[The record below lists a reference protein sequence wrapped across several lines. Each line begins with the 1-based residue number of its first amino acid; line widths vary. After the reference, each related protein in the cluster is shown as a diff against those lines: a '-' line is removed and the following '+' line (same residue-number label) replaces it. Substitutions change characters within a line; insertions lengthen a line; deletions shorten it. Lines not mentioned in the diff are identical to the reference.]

1 MNSLISPENTWMLL
15 AVMCASVAA
24 SIYLEQTYAW
34 ASKVSGA
41 VIALILALVLVNVG
55 VLPTHAPLFDDI
67 VWGYAV
73 PMAIPLLLLQANM
86 TKIWRETGR
95 MLFVFL
101 IGSAGTIC
109 GALLGT
115 AIFGSM
121 IDGLPKV
128 AAMMTGSYIGGGVN
142 FVALADAFKT
152 DGTLVSSTIV
162 ADNLTMA
169 VYFLV
174 LLGCVSNAFFRR
186 YFTHPHIDAVE
197 QSGQADEGKTLAA
210 AYWSRKDI
218 SLRDIAV
225 NVMYAAVVVTLS
237 KWVGSSLSA
246 LIPADNWLLHMAN
259 TFFGSEYVWIT
270 FISMIVATFF
280 DKKVASISGAQEIGT
295 YFIYLFFFVIGVPAS
310 ISEILRNAPLLFAFC
325 FLMVVVNMLFCFVGG
340 KLFRFNLEDIVLAS
354 NTNIGG
360 PTTAAGMAISQGWT
374 KLVGPSMLVGTFGY
388 VIGTYLGIIVGSIL
402 GA

>member
-41 VIALILALVLVNVG
+41 VIALILALVLANVG

-115 AIFGSM
+115 VIFGSM

-142 FVALADAFKT
+142 FVALADVFKT

-162 ADNLTMA
+162 ADNLNMA
-169 VYFLV
+169 IYFLV
-174 LLGCVSNAFFRR
+174 LLGCVGNAFFRR
-186 YFTHPHIDAVE
+186 HFAHPHIDAVE
-197 QSGQADEGKTLAA
+197 QSGRDDEGKTLAA

-225 NVMYAAVVVTLS
+225 NIMYAAVVVTLS
-237 KWVGSSLSA
+237 KWVGSSLA
-246 LIPADNWLLHMAN
+246 AVIPADNWILHMAN

-270 FISMIVATFF
+270 FISMIVATCF
-280 DKKVASISGAQEIGT
+280 DKQVGSVSGAQEIGT

-310 ISEILRNAPLLFAFC
+310 VSEILRNAPLLFAFC
-325 FLMVVVNMLFCFVGG
+325 FLMVVVNMLFCFIGG

-354 NTNIGG
+354 NANIGG

>member
-15 AVMCASVAA
+15 AVMCASVAV
-24 SIYLEQTYAW
+24 SIYLEQTYTW

-41 VIALILALVLVNVG
+41 VIALIIALILVNVG

-115 AIFGSM
+115 VIFGSM

-162 ADNLTMA
+162 ADNLNMA
-169 VYFLV
+169 IYFLV
-174 LLGCVSNAFFRR
+174 LLGCVGNAFFRR
-186 YFTHPHIDAVE
+186 HFTHPHIDAVE

-270 FISMIVATFF
+270 FISMIVATCF
-280 DKKVASISGAQEIGT
+280 DKQVGSVSGAQEIGT

-310 ISEILRNAPLLFAFC
+310 VSEILRNAPLLFAFC
-325 FLMVVVNMLFCFVGG
+325 FLMVVVNMLFCFIGG

-354 NTNIGG
+354 NANIGG

>member
-1 MNSLISPENTWMLL
+1 MD
-15 AVMCASVAA
+15 AA
-24 SIYLEQTYAW
+24 GGDVRVRRCVDLFGTDLCL

-41 VIALILALVLVNVG
+41 VIALIIALVLVNVASC
-55 VLPTHAPLFDDI
+55 LRMRLFDDI

-115 AIFGSM
+115 MLFGSM

-186 YFTHPHIDAVE
+186 YLPIP
-197 QSGQADEGKTLAA
+197 
-210 AYWSRKDI
+210 I
-218 SLRDIAV
+218 S
-225 NVMYAAVVVTLS
+225 T
-237 KWVGSSLSA
+237 
-246 LIPADNWLLHMAN
+246 P
-259 TFFGSEYVWIT
+259 
-270 FISMIVATFF
+270 
-280 DKKVASISGAQEIGT
+280 
-295 YFIYLFFFVIGVPAS
+295 
-310 ISEILRNAPLLFAFC
+310 
-325 FLMVVVNMLFCFVGG
+325 
-340 KLFRFNLEDIVLAS
+340 
-354 NTNIGG
+354 
-360 PTTAAGMAISQGWT
+360 
-374 KLVGPSMLVGTFGY
+374 
-388 VIGTYLGIIVGSIL
+388 
-402 GA
+402 

>member
-1 MNSLISPENTWMLL
+1 MDSLVSPDNTWLLL
-15 AVMCASVAA
+15 AIMCASVAV
-24 SIYLEQTYAW
+24 SIYLEQTYTW

-41 VIALILALVLVNVG
+41 VIALIIALVLVNVG
-55 VLPTHAPLFDDI
+55 IIPTHAPLFDDI

-73 PMAIPLLLLQANM
+73 PLAIPLLLLQANM

-95 MLFVFL
+95 MLFVFV

-115 AIFGSM
+115 TLFGSM
-121 IDGLPKV
+121 IEGLPKV

-142 FVALADAFKT
+142 FVALADVFKT
-152 DGTLVSSTIV
+152 DGTLVSSAIV
-162 ADNLTMA
+162 ADNLNMA
-169 VYFLV
+169 IYFLV
-174 LLGCVSNAFFRR
+174 LLGCVGNAFFRK

-197 QSGQADEGKTLAA
+197 QSGGSDEGKTLAA

-225 NVMYAAVVVTLS
+225 NVMYSAVVVTLS
-237 KWVGSSLSA
+237 KYVGSTLSG
-246 LIPADNWLLHMAN
+246 LIPTENWLLHMLN

-270 FISMIVATFF
+270 FISMLVATFC
-280 DKKVASISGAQEIGT
+280 DKKVASVSGAQEIGT

-310 ISEILRNAPLLFAFC
+310 VSEILRNAPLLFAFC
-325 FLMVVVNMLFCFVGG
+325 FLLVVVNMLFCFVGG
-340 KLFRFNLEDIVLAS
+340 KLFHFDLEDIVLAS
-354 NTNIGG
+354 NANIGG

>member
-1 MNSLISPENTWMLL
+1 MDSLVSPDNTWLLL
-15 AVMCASVAA
+15 AIMCASVAV

-41 VIALILALVLVNVG
+41 VIALIIALVLVNAG
-55 VLPTHAPLFDDI
+55 IIPTHAPLFDDI

-73 PMAIPLLLLQANM
+73 PLAIPLLLLQANM

-95 MLFVFL
+95 MLFVFI

-115 AIFGSM
+115 ALFGPM

-142 FVALADAFKT
+142 FVALADVFKT
-152 DGTLVSSTIV
+152 DGSLVSSAIV
-162 ADNLTMA
+162 ADNLNMA
-169 VYFLV
+169 IYFLV
-174 LLGCVSNAFFRR
+174 LLGCVSNAFFRK

-197 QSGQADEGKTLAA
+197 QSGGSDEGKTLAA

-225 NVMYAAVVVTLS
+225 NVMYSAVVVTLS
-237 KWVGSSLSA
+237 KYIGSTLSG
-246 LIPADNWLLHMAN
+246 LIPTENWLLHMFN

-270 FISMIVATFF
+270 FISMLVATFC
-280 DKKVASISGAQEIGT
+280 DKKVASVSGAQEIGT

-310 ISEILRNAPLLFAFC
+310 VSEILRNAPLLFAFC

-340 KLFRFNLEDIVLAS
+340 KLFHFDLEDIVLAS
-354 NTNIGG
+354 NANIGG

>member
-142 FVALADAFKT
+142 FVALADVFKT

-162 ADNLTMA
+162 ADNLNMA
-169 VYFLV
+169 IYFLV
-174 LLGCVSNAFFRR
+174 LLGCVGNAFFRR
-186 YFTHPHIDAVE
+186 HFAHPHIDAVE
-197 QSGQADEGKTLAA
+197 QSGRDDEGKTLAA

-225 NVMYAAVVVTLS
+225 NIMYAAVVVTLS
-237 KWVGSSLSA
+237 KWVGSSLA
-246 LIPADNWLLHMAN
+246 AVIPADNWILHMAN
-259 TFFGSEYVWIT
+259 TFFGSEYVCIT
-270 FISMIVATFF
+270 FISMIVATCF
-280 DKKVASISGAQEIGT
+280 DKQVGSVSGAQEIGT

-310 ISEILRNAPLLFAFC
+310 VSEILRNAPLLFAFC

-340 KLFRFNLEDIVLAS
+340 KLFRFHLEDIVLAS
-354 NTNIGG
+354 NANIGG

>member
-295 YFIYLFFFVIGVPAS
+295 YFIYLFFFVIG
-310 ISEILRNAPLLFAFC
+310 C
-325 FLMVVVNMLFCFVGG
+325 
-340 KLFRFNLEDIVLAS
+340 
-354 NTNIGG
+354 
-360 PTTAAGMAISQGWT
+360 AG
-374 KLVGPSMLVGTFGY
+374 L
-388 VIGTYLGIIVGSIL
+388 
-402 GA
+402 

>member
-1 MNSLISPENTWMLL
+1 MLL

-115 AIFGSM
+115 VIFGSM

-142 FVALADAFKT
+142 FVALADVFKT

-162 ADNLTMA
+162 ADNLNMA
-169 VYFLV
+169 IYFLV
-174 LLGCVSNAFFRR
+174 LLGCVGNAFFRR
-186 YFTHPHIDAVE
+186 HFAHPHIDAVE
-197 QSGQADEGKTLAA
+197 QSGRDDEGKTLAA

-225 NVMYAAVVVTLS
+225 NIMYAAVVVTLS
-237 KWVGSSLSA
+237 KWVGSSLA
-246 LIPADNWLLHMAN
+246 AVIPADNWILHMAN

-270 FISMIVATFF
+270 FISMIVATCF
-280 DKKVASISGAQEIGT
+280 DKQVGSVSGAQEIGT

-310 ISEILRNAPLLFAFC
+310 VSEILRNAPLLFAFC
-325 FLMVVVNMLFCFVGG
+325 FLMVVVNMLFCFIGG

-354 NTNIGG
+354 NANIGG